1 MRMTK
6 YNTSYNILIE
16 LLSRSLDV
24 ECKLGLLFIYEWD
37 FKSSDSYLPGLE
49 CSKYIRSLS

>member
-6 YNTSYNILIE
+6 YNTSYNILVE

-24 ECKLGLLFIYEWD
+24 VCNLGLLFIYEWD
-37 FKSSDSYLPGLE
+37 FKSSDSFLPGLD
-49 CSKYIRSLS
+49 CSNCMRSL